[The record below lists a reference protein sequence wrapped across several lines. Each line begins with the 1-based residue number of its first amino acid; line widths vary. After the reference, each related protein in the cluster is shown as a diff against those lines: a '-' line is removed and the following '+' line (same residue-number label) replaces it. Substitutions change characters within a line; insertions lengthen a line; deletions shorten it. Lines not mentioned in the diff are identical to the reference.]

1 MLIGSTSMGKTVE
14 MMDQLDQIR
23 ARGHR
28 AIVFDLTGAYI
39 STYFD
44 PCAVL
49 LSDIVS
55 LADMPERS
63 GDSRVR
69 SR

>member
-1 MLIGSTSMGKTVE
+1 MGKTVE

-49 LSDIVS
+49 LSDIVN
-55 LADMPERS
+55 LADMPER
-63 GDSRVR
+63 
-69 SR
+69 